1 MPPAVPSPDM
11 TDVGFRGTT
20 VAEVAAE
27 VRGRVRSAR
36 EQVERSLAAI
46 DALDG
51 TVHAFVH
58 VDAERALAAADDI
71 DRRVAAGEEV
81 GPLAGVP
88 LAVKDV
94 EDVAG
99 LVTTHGSAL
108 HVDGAPAAADSVH
121 VARLRAAGCIVVGKT
136 NTPELGWNADTTNT
150 IFPSTANPWDPA
162 RSAGGS
168 SGGSAAAIAAGL
180 VPLATG
186 SDGGG
191 SIRIPSALHGLSG
204 IKTSLGRVPAGGP
217 NAPTWMHLST
227 KGPMARRI
235 GDVALALDAVVGFE
249 PTDLHS
255 LPPHHGASWTES
267 LADVLPPRRVLWSP
281 DLGYGT
287 VDHEVAAVCRAAVDR
302 LADQG
307 TEVVEVERVFDAD
320 PVLDWALAAYGAI
333 HRRVEHHRGTDAWE
347 RITPGLRAMLDLVAD
362 RSATDVLRAIDAGH
376 ALNHRLVELLHGGAV
391 LLCPTVAGQAGRV
404 GEPGTVDGEPT
415 MGWVSFT
422 YPFNMTGSPAGTACA
437 GLTGD
442 GMPVGLQ
449 VVGPRFGDAV
459 VLRVIAHLEQLLGVD
474 TIAPLDWA

>member
-1 MPPAVPSPDM
+1 MPRGYGPRM

-20 VAEVAAE
+20 VAEVAAQ
-27 VRGRVRSAR
+27 VRTAERGAR

-51 TVHAFVH
+51 SVHAFVL

-71 DRRVAAGEEV
+71 DRRIAAGEEV

-108 HVDGAPAAADSVH
+108 HVDDAPAEHDGVH
-121 VARLRAAGCIVVGKT
+121 VARLRAAGCVIVGKT
-136 NTPELGWNADTTNT
+136 NTPEFGWTADTSNEV
-150 IFPSTANPWDPA
+150 FPATANPWDLA

-168 SGGSAAAIAAGL
+168 SGGSAAAISAGM

-204 IKTSLGRVPAGGP
+204 IKTSLGRVPGGGRTSP
-217 NAPTWMHLST
+217 RWMHLST

-235 GDVALALDAVVGFE
+235 HDVALALDVAVGFE

-255 LPPHHGASWTES
+255 LPPHHGATWSES
-267 LADVLPPRRVLWSP
+267 LRDVLPPRQVLWSP
-281 DLGYGT
+281 DLGYGA
-287 VDHEVAAVCRAAVDR
+287 VDAEVAGLCRAAVDR
-302 LADQG
+302 LADGG
-307 TEVVEVERVFDAD
+307 TAVVEVDRLFEGD
-320 PVLDWALAAYGAI
+320 PAVAWASVAYGAI
-333 HRRVEHHRGTDAWE
+333 HRSVEHLRGTEAWE
-347 RITPGLRAMLDLVAD
+347 RITPGLRSMMDLVGGQ
-362 RSATDVLRAIDAGH
+362 SAAEVLRAIDVGH
-376 ALNHRLVELLHGGAV
+376 DLNHRMVEVLHGGAV
-391 LLCPTVAGQAGRV
+391 LLCPIVAGQTGLVGR
-404 GEPGTVDGEPT
+404 PGTIDGEET

-422 YPFNMTGSPAGTACA
+422 YPFNMTGSPAGTVCVGHTAA
-437 GLTGD
+437 

-459 VLRVIAHLEQLLGVD
+459 VLRVLAHLEEILDVD
-474 TIAPLDWA
+474 TVAPLDWA

>member
-1 MPPAVPSPDM
+1 MPRYGPAM

-27 VRGRVRSAR
+27 VRGRTRSAR

-58 VDAERALAAADDI
+58 VDAERALAAADEV
-71 DRRVAAGEEV
+71 DRRIAAGEDM

-99 LVTTHGSAL
+99 ITTTQGSAL
-108 HVDGAPAAADSVH
+108 HVDDAPATDDSIH

-136 NTPELGWNADTTNT
+136 NTPEFGWTADTSNT
-150 IFPSTANPWDPA
+150 IFPATVNPWDPT

-168 SGGSAAAIAAGL
+168 SGGSGAAISAGM

-217 NAPTWMHLST
+217 AAPRWMHLST

-235 GDVALALDAVVGFE
+235 RDVALALDAVIGFE

-255 LPPHHGASWTES
+255 LPPHHGASWSES
-267 LADVLPPRRVLWSP
+267 LATVLPPRQVVWSP

-287 VDHEVAAVCRAAVDR
+287 VDTEVAAICRAAVER
-302 LADQG
+302 LEAGG
-307 TEVVEVERVFDAD
+307 TEVVEVDSVFDED
-320 PVLDWALAAYGAI
+320 PVLDWALVAYGAI
-333 HRRVEHHRGTDAWE
+333 HRRVEHLRGTDAWE
-347 RITPGLRAMLDLVAD
+347 RITPGLRSMFDLVAD
-362 RSATDVLRAIDAGH
+362 RSGAEVLRAIDAGH
-376 ALNHRLVELLHGGAV
+376 ALNHRLVEVLHRGAV
-391 LLCPTVAGQAGRV
+391 LLCPTVAGQTGPV

-422 YPFNMTGSPAGTACA
+422 YPFNMTGSPVGTVCA
-437 GLTGD
+437 GRTAD
-442 GMPVGLQ
+442 GLPVGLQ

-459 VLRVIAHLEQLLGVD
+459 VLRVVAHLEDVLEVD
-474 TIAPLDWA
+474 TVAPLGWA

>member
-1 MPPAVPSPDM
+1 M
-11 TDVGFRGTT
+11 TEQGFRGTT
-20 VAEVAAE
+20 VADVVAE
-27 VRGRVRSAR
+27 VRSGQRTAR
-36 EQVERSLAAI
+36 QQVERVLATI

-51 TVHAFVH
+51 TVHAFVL
-58 VDAERALAAADDI
+58 VDAERALAAADDV

-94 EDVAG
+94 EDVEG

-108 HVDGAPAAADSVH
+108 HVDDAPAARDSEH
-121 VARLRAAGCIVVGKT
+121 VARLRAAGCVIVGKT
-136 NTPELGWNADTTNT
+136 NTPEFGWTADTSNQV
-150 IFPSTANPWDPA
+150 FPTTVNPWDTS

-168 SGGSAAAIAAGL
+168 SGGSGAAIAAGM

-204 IKTSLGRVPAGGP
+204 IKTSLGRVPNGGP
-217 NAPTWMHLST
+217 TSPRWMHLST

-235 GDVALALDAVVGFE
+235 RDVALALDAVTGFE

-255 LPPHHGASWTES
+255 LPPHHGASWSES
-267 LADVLPPRRVLWSP
+267 VQDVLPPRRVLWSP

-287 VDHEVAAVCRAAVDR
+287 VDREVASICRAAVDR
-302 LADQG
+302 LADGG
-307 TEVVEVERVFDAD
+307 TEVVEVDRVFGED
-320 PVLDWALAAYGAI
+320 PVLAWASVAYGAI
-333 HRRVEHHRGTDAWE
+333 HRRVEHLRGTDDWE
-347 RITPGLRAMLDLVAD
+347 RITPGLRSMMDLVAGQ
-362 RSATDVLRAIDAGH
+362 SAAEVLRAIDAGH
-376 ALNHRLVELLHGGAV
+376 ELNHRLVEVLHGGAV
-391 LLCPTVAGQAGRV
+391 LLCPTVAGQTGLA
-404 GEPGTVDGEPT
+404 GEPGTIDGEPS

-422 YPFNMTGSPAGTACA
+422 YGFNLTGSPAGTVCV
-437 GLTGD
+437 GRTSV

-459 VLRVIAHLEQLLGVD
+459 VLRVLAHLEDLLEVD
-474 TIAPLDWA
+474 TVAPLDWA